1 MVVNLDDFYVNITN
15 YFVAITKN
23 AVANINFKV
32 VSTSNGK
39 ILTSKNV
46 RLNFA
51 LHTQDPRVNYQELV
65 NQMPNMLAEVI
76 NKELEKLNL
85 TVQ

>member
-1 MVVNLDDFYVNITN
+1 M
-15 YFVAITKN
+15 
-23 AVANINFKV
+23 
-32 VSTSNGK
+32 
-39 ILTSKNV
+39 
-46 RLNFA
+46 
-51 LHTQDPRVNYQELV
+51 QNYQELV